1 MTRKIYSRLAGMSF
15 FTFICTAFPFTSLG
29 QSNLT
34 IETAIKIEF
43 PTVKTNAY
51 MLEQSTNL
59 VDWVDS
65 WQSWSAGSGWPI
77 TRFYEIENQRL
88 FYRVQST
95 PRPDV
100 VASTIPENNNMEV
113 DPAITNLTVYFSSDM
128 QTNGAMHVSSDITR
142 VKGEFPLIPGVQDR
156 SWIDDRTYIMAI
168 ALESNTL
175 YYAEFTFT
183 TAEGIPTLPYELTFK
198 AQ

>member
-1 MTRKIYSRLAGMSF
+1 MKRNKLTKFVLIALIGCGWSIFS
-15 FTFICTAFPFTSLG
+15 SG
-29 QSNLT
+29 QTNLT

-43 PTVKTNAY
+43 PTFSTNAY

-77 TRFYEIENQRL
+77 TRFYEIENPGL

-100 VASTIPENNNMEV
+100 VAGTIPENGNMDV
-113 DPAITNLTVYFSSDM
+113 DAAITNLTVYFSSGM
-128 QTNGAMHVSSDITR
+128 QTNGAMHVRSDTTR
-142 VKGEFPLIPGVQDR
+142 VKGEFPLMPGPQDR
-156 SWIDDRTYIMAI
+156 SWVDDRTYTMAI

-183 TAEGIPTLPYELTFK
+183 TAEGIPSLMYPVTFK
-198 AQ
+198 TQ